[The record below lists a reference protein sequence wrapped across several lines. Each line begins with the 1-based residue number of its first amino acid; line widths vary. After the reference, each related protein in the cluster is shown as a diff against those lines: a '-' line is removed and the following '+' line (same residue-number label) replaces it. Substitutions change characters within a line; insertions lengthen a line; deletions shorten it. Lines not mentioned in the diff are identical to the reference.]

1 MATERERG
9 SVLAGFLWML
19 VLSALLFWIPVIG
32 PLIAGIVG
40 GRAAGSPGRGLTAA
54 ILPAIVM
61 AILIVITSTF
71 LLVPGVGLLAGTSLV
86 LATIIQAAPLVIG
99 ALLGGSL
106 AP

>member
-1 MATERERG
+1 MAAEQEKG
-9 SVLAGFLWML
+9 SVWAGFLWML
-19 VLSALLFWIPVIG
+19 LLSMLLFWIPVVG

-54 ILPAIVM
+54 ILPAIIM
-61 AILIVITSTF
+61 AIIIVIASTL
-71 LLVPGVGLLAGTSLV
+71 LLVPGVGLLTGASV
-86 LATIIQAAPLVIG
+86 ILAAIVQAAPLVIG